1 MSKPIRKNQ
10 VRFTRTACSPGTERW
25 ELKLNIHNS
34 AEFQAEGSR
43 NAAVREKRKRSSPGS
58 WFVAFILWAVMVFGG
73 FFLAKQYFDQTIM
86 AVQQTNAVN
95 VQTLEA
101 RLDNLGA
108 NVKEIRE
115 SLATAGIT
123 LSSSDSTQKEL
134 NKKIEELDAQ
144 LKNLEKSLNIL
155 REAPR

>member
-1 MSKPIRKNQ
+1 
-10 VRFTRTACSPGTERW
+10 
-25 ELKLNIHNS
+25 
-34 AEFQAEGSR
+34 
-43 NAAVREKRKRSSPGS
+43 
-58 WFVAFILWAVMVFGG
+58 VAFILWAVMVFGG